1 MANHLITSLQCES
14 GSGNCEN
21 SESLTF
27 VCTMLWRIVFDIMPK
42 YTFSNWFFGNI
53 LVYSAYFIT
62 KSKQHN
68 CACLAGAAPAAVLD
82 QRTSPDTPSG
92 GGGEFPAR
100 AGRPA
105 KLRLRCKWDARA
117 DGHFVCATSGARMCA
132 LNFLR
137 VLSFCWWRRCAAHL
151 WHTAGFSRLLF
162 QHVTHLQWICV
173 CAVWNANAGP
183 HITHTHGRA
192 RARTRAH
199 LCG

>member
-42 YTFSNWFFGNI
+42 YKFSNCFFGNI

-100 AGRPA
+100 CAGRPA

-117 DGHFVCATSGARMCA
+117 DGHFVCAISGARMCA
-132 LNFLR
+132 LHFFAYSFFLLVAPMCRTSLAHRGFFSVVISTRNTFTMDMR
-137 VLSFCWWRRCAAHL
+137 VRCL
-151 WHTAGFSRLLF
+151 E
-162 QHVTHLQWICV
+162 C
-173 CAVWNANAGP
+173 
-183 HITHTHGRA
+183 
-192 RARTRAH
+192 
-199 LCG
+199 